1 MKTEEIKYSAGSD
14 FTGHGYLAVGDG
26 AHKRPGVIIAHAWR
40 GQDDFVREKAKE
52 LAALGYVGFAAD
64 LYGNGRV
71 AEDDDQAAALMKP
84 LFIDRCELR
93 RRIIAAFTELQKHP
107 SVDPHNIGAI
117 GFCFGGLTVI
127 ELLRSGVNV
136 RSVVSFHGVLG
147 NALKGMEAIMEPLQL
162 PIKGSLMLLHG
173 YKDPLVSA
181 EDLAAIQ
188 KEFSDADVDW
198 QLHIYGNAAHA
209 FSNPN
214 ATDERSG
221 LIYNAVADRRAWQ
234 SMKNFFQEQFKLGI
248 S

>member
-1 MKTEEIKYSAGSD
+1 
-14 FTGHGYLAVGDG
+14 
-26 AHKRPGVIIAHAWR
+26 
-40 GQDDFVREKAKE
+40 
-52 LAALGYVGFAAD
+52 
-64 LYGNGRV
+64 
-71 AEDDDQAAALMKP
+71 
-84 LFIDRCELR
+84 
-93 RRIIAAFTELQKHP
+93 
-107 SVDPHNIGAI
+107 
-117 GFCFGGLTVI
+117 
-127 ELLRSGVNV
+127 
-136 RSVVSFHGVLG
+136 
-147 NALKGMEAIMEPLQL
+147 
-162 PIKGSLMLLHG
+162 MLLHG